1 LGTLLFIYFKQN
13 IELIKN
19 GDKYVFLRKIN
30 MFLNLTKSQIFKF
43 RQYKILM
50 GELGE
55 MSGFR
60 ERSGINDGLDE
71 DYVEDDEQDEERRW
85 LKVKKLDADGSR

>member
-1 LGTLLFIYFKQN
+1 L
-13 IELIKN
+13 
-19 GDKYVFLRKIN
+19 V
-30 MFLNLTKSQIFKF
+30 
-43 RQYKILM
+43 
-50 GELGE
+50 GEFGE

-85 LKVKKLDADGSR
+85 LKVKKIKCWRFALNTMDMQSNGKNQIKKFRH

>member
-1 LGTLLFIYFKQN
+1 
-13 IELIKN
+13 
-19 GDKYVFLRKIN
+19 

-71 DYVEDDEQDEERRW
+71 DYVEDDEQDEERR
-85 LKVKKLDADGSR
+85 